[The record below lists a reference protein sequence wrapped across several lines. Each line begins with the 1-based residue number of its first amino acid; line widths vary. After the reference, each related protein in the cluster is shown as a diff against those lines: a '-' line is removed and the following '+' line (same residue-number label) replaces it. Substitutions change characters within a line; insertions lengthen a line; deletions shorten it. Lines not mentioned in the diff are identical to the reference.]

1 MQTAFAQVFE
11 KQLSAELRI
20 LHSECSI
27 CQTRCSAALVTV
39 AFVIVAFVTAAI
51 VTAAILTAAIEIV
64 ADAAVQNY
72 GSAQSFVIQYYFERL
87 LNVPD

>member
-27 CQTRCSAALVTV
+27 CQIRCSAALVTV
-39 AFVIVAFVTAAI
+39 AFVTAALVTAAL
-51 VTAAILTAAIEIV
+51 VTAAIEIV

>member
-27 CQTRCSAALVTV
+27 CQIRCSAALVTV
-39 AFVIVAFVTAAI
+39 AF